1 MIDYSKYSLDELLE
15 IKGVI
20 DPKSPNF
27 SAFNQ
32 ELEKRRSVFEQHQL
46 QEEQKQ
52 YDLDKLKIKTVG
64 CFQLVSAVVL
74 TLILLYNSFSG
85 SGMTVATFTIT
96 LLLVVLNG
104 FAGYTAF
111 LQLSKWYWVSVINQ
125 IFQLVSVSIGSYLI
139 SYAGL
144 GYINIVLG
152 WGQEFS
158 LGFDAKFSPGFAFY
172 KYPETLQ
179 TQSLGI
185 DVLAILF
192 LFAFIRVNDY
202 EERD

>member
-1 MIDYSKYSLDELLE
+1 
-15 IKGVI
+15 
-20 DPKSPNF
+20 
-27 SAFNQ
+27 
-32 ELEKRRSVFEQHQL
+32 
-46 QEEQKQ
+46 
-52 YDLDKLKIKTVG
+52 
-64 CFQLVSAVVL
+64 
-74 TLILLYNSFSG
+74 
-85 SGMTVATFTIT
+85 MTVATFTIT
-96 LLLVVLNG
+96 LVLVVLNG

-158 LGFDAKFSPGFAFY
+158 LGVDAKFSPGFAFY